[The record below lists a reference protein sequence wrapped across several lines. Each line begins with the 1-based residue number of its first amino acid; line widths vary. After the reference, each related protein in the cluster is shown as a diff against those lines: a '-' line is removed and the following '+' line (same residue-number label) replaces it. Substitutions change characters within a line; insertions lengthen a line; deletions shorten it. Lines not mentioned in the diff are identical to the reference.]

1 MVFVL
6 FFLFC
11 IISLSVHTSPLTLS
25 LEGMGRAFIT
35 PFQKGYNGAQ
45 QNVRKLWAGFTEL
58 GDVRDQL
65 RLTREKLQHYEA
77 VAEEVSEIK
86 KENDRLRKLLDM
98 QKRVTNDS
106 IAAIIISKDPDNW
119 FRTIVVNRGS
129 SDGVRINMPVIAYVG
144 EEKAV
149 AGKVVEVRG
158 SVSVIEPIISTGMK
172 LGVML
177 QESRFPGLLSGYA
190 ANSNFA
196 IIDYINKS
204 AAIKLGDVVVTSG
217 QGGIFPQGM
226 LVGKVIKSFV
236 SESSP
241 YQRAIVAPIVN
252 YNQIEEVFI
261 IKKEPDKELMEVMG
275 KVEP

>member
-1 MVFVL
+1 M
-6 FFLFC
+6 
-11 IISLSVHTSPLTLS
+11 TLS
-25 LEGMGRAFIT
+25 LEGVGRAFVT
-35 PFQKGYNGAQ
+35 PFQKGYNGIQ
-45 QNVRKLWAGFTEL
+45 QNIRMLWAGFTEL
-58 GDVRDQL
+58 GDVRDEL
-65 RLTREKLQHYEA
+65 RKTREKLQHYEA
-77 VAEEVSEIK
+77 VAEELGEIK

-98 QKRVTNDS
+98 QKRVQYES
-106 IAAIIISKDPDNW
+106 IAAMIISKDPDNW

-129 SDGVRINMPVIAYVG
+129 ADGIRVNMPVIAYVG

-158 SVSVIEPIISTGMK
+158 SASVIEPIISTSIK
-172 LGVML
+172 LGVMF

-196 IIDYINKS
+196 VVDYINKS
-204 AAIKLGDVVVTSG
+204 AAINLGDVVVTSG

-226 LVGKVIKSFV
+226 LVGKVIRSFV

-241 YQRAIVAPIVN
+241 YQRAIVAPIIN

-261 IKKEPDKELMEVMG
+261 IKKEPDKELMELMG
-275 KVEP
+275 KVEQ